1 MRTIVNT
8 MTAFHM
14 TYDEV
19 CWSISWAQLNW
30 MLLEYN
36 DMHTK
41 DAVDEDKE
49 RLKKLMG
56 TL

>member
-14 TYDEV
+14 TYNEV

-36 DMHTK
+36 DMHSK